1 MNYHMIRTDDM
12 LNGSGLRVV
21 IFLSGCDN
29 RCEGCHNPETW
40 NQNSGKK
47 FDAEAIKEIMNELDN
62 DYISGI
68 TLSGGDPLYE
78 SNVNDVYDLLI
89 LIKEKYP
96 NKTIWLYT
104 GYSWNGI
111 MNPVVLE
118 GFNPERDAL
127 LKKRK
132 DIVALCDV
140 LCDSKFI
147 EAYADVNC
155 PWVGSSNQRVIDVQK
170 TLATR
175 KIVLY
180 NN

>member
-21 IFLSGCDN
+21 VFLSGCNNHCD
-29 RCEGCHNPETW
+29 GCHNPETW
-40 NQNSGKK
+40 NPNSGKK
-47 FDAEAIKEIMNELDN
+47 FDSKTIKEIMNELDN

-78 SNVNDVYDLLI
+78 GNVNDVYDLLV

-104 GYSWNGI
+104 GYTWNEI
-111 MNPVVLE
+111 MRPVTTRDID
-118 GFNPERDAL
+118 PKRDAL
-127 LKKRK
+127 LQKRK
-132 DIVALCDV
+132 DVIGLCDV
-140 LCDSKFI
+140 VCDGKFDKNL
-147 EAYADVNC
+147 ADVNY
-155 PWVGSSNQRVIDVQK
+155 PWVGSTNQRVINVQK
-170 TLATR
+170 TLAPN

>member
-40 NQNSGKK
+40 DSNSGKK

-96 NKTIWLYT
+96 NKIIEN
-104 GYSWNGI
+104 S
-111 MNPVVLE
+111 LE
-118 GFNPERDAL
+118 NTNL
-127 LKKRK
+127 NVKVNI
-132 DIVALCDV
+132 IVD
-140 LCDSKFI
+140 
-147 EAYADVNC
+147 
-155 PWVGSSNQRVIDVQK
+155 GSSLVKDS
-170 TLATR
+170 L
-175 KIVLY
+175 
-180 NN
+180 

>member
-21 IFLSGCDN
+21 VFLSGCDN

-40 NQNSGKK
+40 NPNSGKK

-78 SNVNDVYDLLI
+78 KNLDNVCDLLV
-89 LIKEKYP
+89 LIKDKYP

-104 GYSWNGI
+104 GYPWNGI
-111 MNPVVLE
+111 MNPVVLDVLD
-118 GFNPERDAL
+118 PERDAM

-132 DIVALCDV
+132 DIVAMCDV
-140 LCDSKFI
+140 LCDGKFV

-170 TLATR
+170 TLATG